1 VRIAYLNGI
10 CQRHDAISNAIRD
23 EMGWLREAGHEVR
36 LYAHDCDDDSV
47 PHTTVECEGQVAF
60 DPYFQQCDM
69 AVFHFG
75 VYYPLFNLL
84 PVVPRAARRIVVFHN
99 ITPKRFLPPA
109 SHALIDKSFRQMS
122 NIAFADHVVCDS
134 ETNRA
139 VLREAGIGVPAT
151 VLPLAVHVDATAP
164 PVKPSFADGLLRI
177 AFVGRL
183 VQSKAPLD
191 LLTAAAAVLA
201 ASPALRL
208 QVDLIANLGMS
219 DPLLTAAV
227 QERLAQLQAQFGARL
242 VAALHANASD
252 AHKRQVLAEAD
263 LFVLPTHHEG
273 FCVPVLEALAAGCRV
288 LSYDNSNVPAVAGGL
303 ATLVPTG
310 DTDALGAALAQEL
323 RTVHSAAW
331 RDGGYRASLDKA
343 ATHLAT
349 FAPHAVRE
357 NYLAFVRR
365 QGAYWN

>member
-1 VRIAYLNGI
+1 MKIAYLNGI
-10 CQRHDAISNAIRD
+10 CLRHDAISNAIRD
-23 EMGWLREAGHEVR
+23 EMLWLREAGHDVR
-36 LYAHDCDDDSV
+36 LYAYDCDDETV
-47 PHTTVECEGQVAF
+47 PHTAVEREGQVAF

-84 PVVPRAARRIVVFHN
+84 PVVPRGARRIVVFHN

-109 SHALIDKSFRQMS
+109 AHALIDKSFSQMS

-139 VLREAGIGVPAT
+139 VLRDAGIVVPAT
-151 VLPLAVHVDATAP
+151 VLPLAVHVDGAAP
-164 PVKPSFADGLLRI
+164 AAKPSFADGVQRI

-191 LLTAAAAVLA
+191 LLAAVGAALA
-201 ASPALRL
+201 ANGELRL
-208 QVDLIANLGMS
+208 QLDLIANLAMS
-219 DPLLTAAV
+219 DPALTAAV
-227 QERLAQLQAQFGARL
+227 QSRLAQMEQQFGAR
-242 VAALHANASD
+242 VRAALHANASD
-252 AHKRQVLAEAD
+252 ARKQQVLAEAD

-273 FCVPVLEALAAGCRV
+273 FCVPVLEALAGGCRV

-310 DTDALGAALAQEL
+310 DVVALSAALALEL
-323 RTVHSAAW
+323 QTVQGAAW
-331 RDGGYRASLDKA
+331 REGGYRAALDRA
-343 ATHLAT
+343 RAHLAG
-349 FAPHAVRE
+349 FAPATVRD
-357 NYLAFVRR
+357 NYLAFVRQ
-365 QGAYWN
+365 QGKYWN